1 MAKTKYAKSIVNQ
14 QIDRAHTQKVQTQ
27 IILDKY
33 QEWMNESAQ
42 PTDSKIVL
50 ELDKED
56 AKYLKSLFDDCDE
69 FRFNNVD
76 RSIHSKLKQALEARS

>member
-1 MAKTKYAKSIVNQ
+1 
-14 QIDRAHTQKVQTQ
+14 
-27 IILDKY
+27 
-33 QEWMNESAQ
+33 MNESAQ